1 MKFRREWW
9 YVVGL
14 AVIIVFLIII
24 FSQQSLFTAPRQ
36 SVSPTYAVDSL
47 EEFLGNQRTI
57 KVDGLNDLGKLGGEF
72 KDASDELANKLFNSR
87 GTSNA
92 E

>member
-24 FSQQSLFTAPRQ
+24 LSKSNLLASPRADRFGNSDLESFLKSQRAVRVDDIGDLRKVGGAFRGVSGELFGIL
-36 SVSPTYAVDSL
+36 DS
-47 EEFLGNQRTI
+47 
-57 KVDGLNDLGKLGGEF
+57 
-72 KDASDELANKLFNSR
+72 SR
-87 GTSNA
+87 GVNG
-92 E
+92 